1 MPRLETGQTAPA
13 FTLSD
18 HAGRSVSLSDFV
30 GRNLIIFFYP
40 AAMTPGCT
48 KEACD
53 FRDSL
58 ARLQNAG
65 YDVVGI
71 SPDKRDKLARFV
83 EKESLT
89 YPLLSDTDSAVM
101 DAYGAYGEKMLY
113 GKKVT
118 GRDPFDH
125 RRRTGRQRHPAEVQ
139 RQGHRSRR
147 LPVQG
152 PRARLTGIQTLACCG
167 ETTESGPRKAN
178 FGGFAA
184 TRRKVGW
191 RADPMMA
198 VERP

>member
-118 GRDPFDH
+118 GVIRSTIVVGPDGNVTLSKYNIKA
-125 RRRTGRQRHPAEVQ
+125 TGHVA
-139 RQGHRSRR
+139 S
-147 LPVQG
+147 L
-152 PRARLTGIQTLACCG
+152 
-167 ETTESGPRKAN
+167 SKAL
-178 FGGFAA
+178 GL
-184 TRRKVGW
+184 
-191 RADPMMA
+191 D
-198 VERP
+198 

>member
-18 HAGRSVSLSDFV
+18 HAGRSVSLSDFA

-48 KEACD
+48 TEACD

-58 ARLQNAG
+58 VRLQQAG

-71 SPDKRDKLARFV
+71 SPDKPDKLATFV

-89 YPLLSDTDSAVM
+89 YPLLSDTDRSVL

-113 GKKVT
+113 GKKVIGVIRSTVVVGPDGTVALPKYNVKAT
-118 GRDPFDH
+118 GH
-125 RRRTGRQRHPAEVQ
+125 VA
-139 RQGHRSRR
+139 S
-147 LPVQG
+147 
-152 PRARLTGIQTLACCG
+152 LAKSLG
-167 ETTESGPRKAN
+167 LG
-178 FGGFAA
+178 
-184 TRRKVGW
+184 
-191 RADPMMA
+191 
-198 VERP
+198 